1 MGAGLDNKGGTLFG
15 QANQTANEA
24 VQELRTVH
32 SYNLQ
37 ARVTALYRSLLAA
50 PNKKSVSNAL
60 FSGAAVGA
68 SQVLYTSNASRL
80 VQKVDSCCPNG
91 PL

>member
-1 MGAGLDNKGGTLFG
+1 MAVGAGLDNKSGKLFG

-24 VQELRTVH
+24 VQALRTVH

-50 PNKKSVSNAL
+50 PNKKSVSNAI
-60 FSGAAVGA
+60 FSGAAVGV
-68 SQVLYTSNASRL
+68 SQVLYAYHAGTGL
-80 VQKVDSCCPNG
+80 WKDLEDG
-91 PL
+91 W